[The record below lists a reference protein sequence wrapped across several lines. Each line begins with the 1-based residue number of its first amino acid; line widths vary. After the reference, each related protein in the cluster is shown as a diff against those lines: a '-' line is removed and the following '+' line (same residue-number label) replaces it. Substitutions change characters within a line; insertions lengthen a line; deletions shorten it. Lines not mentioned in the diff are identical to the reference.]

1 MSYVSISD
9 NLLYNTRCI
18 IESMQRAEVSK
29 LAEVNLDL
37 DSNSPF
43 VQRLIWGEH
52 AHLKALV
59 PESWLASARAFD
71 VRYNYEHVSDSGVHT
86 DDYLQLT
93 IQLEQSI
100 PVPRDITDSNHRR
113 IVSELD
119 ADIPPNFKAW
129 MDDRAERRVINN
141 RWSKVQSDVKSFLKS
156 CKSLNEGLKLWPQLA
171 MYIQKS
177 YLDVVAHK
185 PAKAKSAESGAAA
198 MLAGIDTNALVGAAV
213 IARISGHTN

>member
-18 IESMQRAEVSK
+18 IESMQRAEIGK
-29 LAEVNLDL
+29 LAEVSIDL
-37 DSNSPF
+37 ESTSPF

-52 AHLKALV
+52 AHLKALI
-59 PESWLASARAFD
+59 PDSWLESIRSID
-71 VRYNYEHVSDSGVHT
+71 VRYNFVSVSAEGVHA
-86 DDYLQLT
+86 DDYTGLT
-93 IQLEQSI
+93 IQLEQSTL
-100 PVPRDITDSNHRR
+100 VPKDIGDSKHRR
-113 IVSELD
+113 VVSELD
-119 ADIPPNFKAW
+119 ADVPPQFKAF
-129 MDDRAERRVINN
+129 MDDRAERKVIHA

-156 CKSLNEGLKLWPQLA
+156 CKSLNEGLKLWPQLS
-171 MYIQKS
+171 MYIAKD
-177 YLDVVAHK
+177 YLNTVAHK